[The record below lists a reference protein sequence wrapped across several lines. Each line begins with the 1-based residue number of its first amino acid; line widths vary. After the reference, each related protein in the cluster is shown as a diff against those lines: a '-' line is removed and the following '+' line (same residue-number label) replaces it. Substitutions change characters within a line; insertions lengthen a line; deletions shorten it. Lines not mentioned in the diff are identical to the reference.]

1 MVLGAH
7 VVFCVTELDFS
18 LPKIGPK
25 IGFFVFIGKLSHSFF
40 MIMFYDKD
48 LYYLLY
54 SCTNS
59 IFGGDLVLEIWVEM
73 LLTNQIA
80 GFLNQID
87 L

>member
-1 MVLGAH
+1 
-7 VVFCVTELDFS
+7 
-18 LPKIGPK
+18 
-25 IGFFVFIGKLSHSFF
+25 

-59 IFGGDLVLEIWVEM
+59 IFGGDMVLEIWVEM

-87 L
+87 LQNKVIKKPEFLHVDTNSWKLNAD